1 MDLEIKR
8 FFLPLILVLS
18 GLAQAQSKEALQK
31 DISDDLS
38 YKHITYGIETKKSQ
52 ISIYQIEF
60 KDCVMSYPVFIKKE
74 NKTERYTVRILLSGI
89 DKITM
94 ARSENGYNVINFTT
108 GGKSIIREYPDG
120 TLLHEVKQSIPLKT
134 SNPKALESFKQLKA
148 ACGGKPK

>member
-1 MDLEIKR
+1 MVKY
-8 FFLPLILVLS
+8 FYAYTFLTVSFLS
-18 GLAQAQSKEALQK
+18 AAQSKEALQK
-31 DISDDLS
+31 DISDELS
-38 YKHITYGIETKKSQ
+38 YRHITSTETKKSQ

-94 ARSENGYNVINFTT
+94 ARSENGYNAINFTT

-120 TLLHEVKQSIPLKT
+120 TLVHETKHSIPLET
-134 SNPKALESFKQLKA
+134 YDLKALESFKQLKA
-148 ACGGKPK
+148 ACGARPK